1 MTSSDVDPPRLPGA
15 AASTYDSLPPAP
27 LTWWRNLPPAALDL
41 TAQHRLRAALLT
53 LPHLPLPSWEAA
65 CRADPA
71 AAVRAGLTALAHASA
86 RPEHLEA
93 AMSAVLIC
101 AAGGDPACANLLAH
115 VLGRRARRRADLDAL
130 CLAHRWRRRPDL
142 RPPAPLAAGR

>member
-1 MTSSDVDPPRLPGA
+1 MTSSDFDPPRSPGA
-15 AASTYDSLPPAP
+15 AASTHDHLAQAP
-27 LTWWRNLPPAALDL
+27 LTWWFSLPPAALDL
-41 TAQHRLRAALLT
+41 TAQRRLRAALLA
-53 LPHLPLPSWEAA
+53 LPHLPLPGWEAA

-71 AAVRAGLTALAHASA
+71 AAVRAALTALAHVSV

-101 AAGGDPACANLLAH
+101 AVLGDPACADLLAH

-130 CLAHRWRRRPDL
+130 CLAHGWRRPDP
-142 RPPAPLAAGR
+142 RPPAPPASGR

>member
-1 MTSSDVDPPRLPGA
+1 MTSSPFGPSRLPGA
-15 AASTYDSLPPAP
+15 PAPISDLPQAP

-41 TAQHRLRAALLT
+41 PAQRRLRATLLT
-53 LPHLPLPSWEAA
+53 LPHLPLPGWEAA

-101 AAGGDPACANLLAH
+101 AAGGDPACADLLAH

-130 CLAHRWRRRPDL
+130 CLAHGWRRPPDP
-142 RPPAPLAAGR
+142 RPPAPLASGR

>member
-1 MTSSDVDPPRLPGA
+1 MTSFDPPRSPGNTVPTSDLPQE
-15 AASTYDSLPPAP
+15 P
-27 LTWWRNLPPAALDL
+27 LTWWRHLPPAALDL
-41 TAQHRLRAALLT
+41 PAQRRLRATLLT
-53 LPHLPLPSWEAA
+53 LPHLPLPGWEAA
-65 CRADPA
+65 CRAADPA

-101 AAGGDPACANLLAH
+101 AAGGDPACADLLAH

-130 CLAHRWRRRPDL
+130 CLAHGWRRRPDP
-142 RPPAPLAAGR
+142 RPPAPLASGR